1 MASPYEPTN
10 PPTPPQRNKS
20 IDGPGKVGLL
30 QPVLRLGQW
39 WSAIRLLT
47 NIPTGKS
54 GHNLTDIS
62 FKVRE
67 KDVLVVIRKDS
78 PKGRMVAFVDAP
90 SLDLALWRVAQMIE
104 AKQLGWKVDKWRN
117 VS

>member
-1 MASPYEPTN
+1 MAPPYKPSN
-10 PPTPPQRNKS
+10 PPTPPHQSTTADESR
-20 IDGPGKVGLL
+20 KVGLL
-30 QPVLRLGQW
+30 QPVLQLGQW
-39 WSAIRLLT
+39 WSAIRHLT

-62 FKVRE
+62 FKIRE